1 MLLLCGAIAPP
12 VLVVFLISAAL
23 VTPGYSHLSE
33 TVSQLGVRGRPH
45 PEVINAGFI
54 VYGLLIN
61 GFAYGLYRQ
70 LRRHRGA
77 KTIWLLLAISGVG
90 ILLSGIVHA
99 DWEGLDA
106 ATTLEGTVHSVF
118 AQVAFFAF
126 AIQIIVFAR
135 IVYLKPVWRGFTQLS
150 VAIVVVDLVL
160 SLMFLMEVSRS
171 VEGALQRSFLGLSL
185 VWVEAVSLRSLRL
198 PSGADSPESPR
209 L

>member
-1 MLLLCGAIAPP
+1 M
-12 VLVVFLISAAL
+12 
-23 VTPGYSHLSE
+23 TPGYSHLSE
-33 TVSQLGVRGRPH
+33 TISQLGVRGRPH

-61 GFAYGLYRQ
+61 GFAYGLYRH
-70 LRRHRGA
+70 LGRHRGA

-90 ILLSGIVHA
+90 ILLSGVFHA
-99 DWEGLDA
+99 DWEAPGA
-106 ATTLEGTVHSVF
+106 PTTLEGTAHAVF

-135 IVYLKPVWRGFTQLS
+135 IVCRKPAWRGFTQLS

-160 SLMFLMEVSRS
+160 SLMFLMEVSPS
-171 VEGALQRSFLGLSL
+171 AEGALQRSFFGLSL
-185 VWVEAVSLRSLRL
+185 VWVEAVSLRSLQM
-198 PSGADSPESPR
+198 PSSAGSREESPR